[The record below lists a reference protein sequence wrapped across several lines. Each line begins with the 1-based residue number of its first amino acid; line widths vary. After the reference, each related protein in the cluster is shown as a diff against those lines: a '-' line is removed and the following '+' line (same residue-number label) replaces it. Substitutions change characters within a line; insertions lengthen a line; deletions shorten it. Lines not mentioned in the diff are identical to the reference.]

1 MEIAIV
7 LTTMGVDTDAAAL
20 GRTLVDEGL
29 AACVNVLPPMT
40 SVYRWKNK
48 VEVEREHQMVI
59 KTTRAGL
66 ATLEQRLLE
75 LHPYE
80 LPEFIVLTA
89 AAGTAY
95 GQWLNEGV
103 RVDT

>member
-1 MEIAIV
+1 
-7 LTTMGVDTDAAAL
+7 
-20 GRTLVDEGL
+20 
-29 AACVNVLPPMT
+29 
-40 SVYRWKNK
+40 
-48 VEVEREHQMVI
+48 MVI

-66 ATLEQRLLE
+66 AALEQRLLD